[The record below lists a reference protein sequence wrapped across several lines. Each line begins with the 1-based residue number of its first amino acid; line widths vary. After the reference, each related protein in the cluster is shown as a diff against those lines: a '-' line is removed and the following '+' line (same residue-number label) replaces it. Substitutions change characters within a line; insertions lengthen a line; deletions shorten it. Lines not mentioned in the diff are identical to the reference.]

1 MTEPSPAQASRSDV
15 PTQPSRSGIPLR
27 RPSRCRDAR
36 RQSPHVV
43 HLRLSFADAATRA
56 RRRRKPGAC
65 AVRRGLVARERSS
78 RAADHCGAEAQRSSP
93 PRPYDDCWVQHS
105 VTEKFV
111 LLPVAPR
118 RVRRPS
124 DNLSVDD
131 DLLRQELFSRQIKLG
146 AVGKPIPVVVSALG
160 PVDVYLPE
168 YQVATEQVLNHQCR
182 HPTLVT
188 GRVLGP
194 PILAGVRVTGVRPP
208 RGAEPRPQLLRSQHP
223 MRLTQASDMR

>member
-1 MTEPSPAQASRSDV
+1 M
-15 PTQPSRSGIPLR
+15 SG
-27 RPSRCRDAR
+27 
-36 RQSPHVV
+36 
-43 HLRLSFADAATRA
+43 T
-56 RRRRKPGAC
+56 RRKPGVLGPQVDPPCGGRLAAATPGGSHRTSFTC
-65 AVRRGLVARERSS
+65 GFRGPSDAGAPATEARRMRGSAGLVARERSS
-78 RAADHCGAEAQRSSP
+78 RAADHCRAELAGSSP
-93 PRPYDDCWVQHS
+93 PRPHDDCWVQHS

-146 AVGKPIPVVVSALG
+146 AVGKPIPVVVSDLG
-160 PVDVYLPE
+160 PIDVYLPE

-223 MRLTQASDMR
+223 MRLTQASDIR